1 MDLMLDKRSRILNA
15 AAELIVQN
23 GLQCSMAA
31 VAERANVATGS
42 LYNYFPSKEAMIRAV
57 YDRLATTIEDI
68 LVAEIDRTRPHR
80 ERILAY
86 VYCYIDLIWEDP
98 ERALLFE
105 YLSNV
110 PLIPPAEMAEAF
122 SRVSAYTA
130 TLMEEARADGVIK
143 PHSTQLM
150 GALLGGAIR
159 NTLKWHRIT
168 HDTLSR
174 QHRDQLADM
183 CWSAIASG
191 P

>member
-1 MDLMLDKRSRILNA
+1 MDILIDKRTRILNA

-42 LYNYFPSKEAMIRAV
+42 LYNYFPSKHAMIRAV
-57 YDRLATTIEDI
+57 YDQLATTVENL
-68 LVAEIDRTRPHR
+68 LVVEIDRTRPHR

-86 VYCYIDLIWEDP
+86 AYTYIDLIWEDP

-122 SRVSAYTA
+122 SRVSAYTTA
-130 TLMEEARADGVIK
+130 LMEEARADGAIK
-143 PHSTQLM
+143 PHSSHLM
-150 GALLGGAIR
+150 AALLGGAIR
-159 NTLKWHRIT
+159 NSLKWHRIW
-168 HDTLSR
+168 HSTLSPR
-174 QHRDQLADM
+174 DRDQIAEM
-183 CWSAIASG
+183 CWSAIAAE